1 MTFDRLCVKLLQDNG
16 IRIPL
21 ASGGDYS
28 RIRECLIQN
37 MKAGHI
43 KNRYYGVF
51 IDEVQMFEPEW
62 YKACY
67 DLIENKSS
75 DDHFFVICGDKSQS
89 VKTSIKSGKGSVARS
104 RR

>member
-1 MTFDRLCVKLLQDNG
+1 
-16 IRIPL
+16 
-21 ASGGDYS
+21 
-28 RIRECLIQN
+28 

-75 DDHFFVICGDKSQS
+75 DDHFLLSAVISLK
-89 VKTSIKSGKGSVARS
+89 V
-104 RR
+104 